1 MSTQDSKARFYDYLE
16 TLTPEL
22 AKEMQIIGLDT
33 ADSRLAEKDIAE
45 FDDEAYFQAALDMVK
60 DLT

>member
-1 MSTQDSKARFYDYLE
+1 MQDSKARFYDYLE

-22 AKEMQIIGLDT
+22 AKKMQIIGLDT
-33 ADSRLAEKDIAE
+33 ADSKLALKEIAE
-45 FDDEAYFQAALDMVK
+45 FDDEAYFEVALSMVE